1 MRVDLQIK
9 DTISF
14 RFVANDDESW
24 RVFAAS
30 LEARIK
36 MDYGSHL
43 RRGRRLNMM
52 KHIREKLLH
61 PHHINKKWARQLR
74 SNWTENKIAHTG
86 ALSLPSFLSHHQ
98 MNISQFHVDFC
109 SEQNHSDV
117 FVFLP
122 VMSKLSPHQQW
133 LPPAGPLTQTSVR
146 FSVTGTNS
154 NNVRMSRVFVSHTLT
169 DTEPSGS
176 NLETLNMIFIDF
188 PKTLL

>member
-1 MRVDLQIK
+1 MRLDLQIQ
-9 DTISF
+9 DRIVF
-14 RFVANDDESW
+14 GLWAIDDESW
-24 RVFAAS
+24 LVLQFAS

-52 KHIREKLLH
+52 KHIRGKLLH
-61 PHHINKKWARQLR
+61 PHHINKIWARKPGPAPAA
-74 SNWTENKIAHTG
+74 KIAIHT
-86 ALSLPSFLSHHQ
+86 SYTSSSLSHHR
-98 MNISQFHVDFC
+98 MNIEQFHVDFC

-122 VMSKLSPHQQW
+122 VTSRLSPRHRW